1 MFSYVFPLRNP
12 HVASFI
18 LHQCVHSPASLSHV
32 AQAAREQLSVRRS
45 RKSGSRVDGNEEK
58 GGSTL
63 WLCQNSYWKWP
74 FIVSFPIR
82 HGSYNMYPAW

>member
-18 LHQCVHSPASLSHV
+18 LRQCVHSPASLSHV

-58 GGSTL
+58 GGGVPSGYVKIAIENGHL
-63 WLCQNSYWKWP
+63 
-74 FIVSFPIR
+74 
-82 HGSYNMYPAW
+82 

>member
-18 LHQCVHSPASLSHV
+18 LRQCVHSPASLSHV

-58 GGSTL
+58 GGVPSGYVKIAIE
-63 WLCQNSYWKWP
+63 NGIYSE
-74 FIVSFPIR
+74 FS
-82 HGSYNMYPAW
+82 H